1 MQNTKSQKLCL
12 RPGFALGDSFD
23 AIVYTNHFAIEL
35 PTKDMYEY
43 KIEGIITSEQE
54 EEERIPSAARRQ
66 ELMEMAITGSTML
79 QNAGDTFATD
89 CMEKIVAWKPLHQT
103 DGNNASAHGA
113 LLEDIQITIPSTR
126 QGQASVTR
134 TVQLKYI
141 GSVPV
146 KTLTKACSG
155 DIDALPLVPKS
166 PTGMTVVEAVNIIIG
181 HATRSPTS
189 GAAAQTFR
197 LGGNKFFSTSS
208 TIDLDHGLQCSKGF
222 FFTLRYGMG
231 KPLLNVSTAATAFYK
246 SISVAAFMN
255 QFCKIGGQ
263 KTNFTAADLK
273 NLRAALKGVRVKIGH
288 ENRTKAITDVA
299 DLTVTPSGTSFT
311 DRHNVVQT
319 VYSHLAATHGMCVS
333 LKFIQVANF
342 SSDQAE
348 YLVTRNSKFSMS
360 LHRLWPQCQR
370 APFPSRDTLHC

>member
-1 MQNTKSQKLCL
+1 MQNTKSQKLSL
-12 RPGFALGDSFD
+12 RPGFALEGSFD

-35 PTKDMYEY
+35 PTKDMFEY
-43 KIEGIITSEQE
+43 KIEGIVTPEQE
-54 EEERIPSAARRQ
+54 DEERIPSAARRQ
-66 ELMEMAITGSTML
+66 ELMEMAIASSTML

-89 CMEKIVAWKPLHQT
+89 CMEKIVAWTPLHQT

-126 QGQASVTR
+126 QGQAAVTR

-141 GSVPV
+141 GLVPI

-155 DIDALPLVPKS
+155 DIDALPLVPKA
-166 PTGMTVVEAVNIIIG
+166 PTGMTVVEAVNIIVG
-181 HATRSPTS
+181 HATRSPTP
-189 GAAAQTFR
+189 GGQVQTFR
-197 LGGNKFFSTSS
+197 LGGNKFFSTSAPS
-208 TIDLDHGLQCSKGF
+208 TIDLDYGLECCKGF

-273 NLRAALKGVRVKIGH
+273 NLRAALKGVRVSIKH

-311 DRHNVVQT
+311 DKNNVVQT
-319 VYSHLAATHGMCVS
+319 VYSHLAAIRGMCAS
-333 LKFIQVANF
+333 LEFV
-342 SSDQAE
+342 
-348 YLVTRNSKFSMS
+348 
-360 LHRLWPQCQR
+360 
-370 APFPSRDTLHC
+370 